1 METCSECGCPL
12 QSLDLPCPRCAARES
27 LPPQEMVHTHSKT
40 FECRPGPF
48 KYRPDEF
55 AAEVN
60 QWLAEQTGLR
70 NLTMT
75 LHFFHTQIS
84 SVTAN
89 CTATSDP
96 EIPVVRLERLSL
108 GGGFLGRK
116 RQTPGVAL
124 NDWAERHPKRRRL
137 NYWSVASGGTPVEL
151 WLLYVEQKDWL
162 TEFITEPEMDEPQT
176 KQKDPIGIKK
186 RNRALL
192 GLAVG
197 LGAVAAAVSVSVL
210 MLGHSHGNSQVV
222 DSPHSSTPHVAV
234 LRNVDSCALLSTAKI
249 EYVLGSTSLKPPARS
264 QTGDGSDECTYLTS
278 SGGPTVT
285 VQAGTALA
293 QFASRFETTSQNI
306 PGIGSQAAEYSNF
319 PGAAI
324 LARQGSKWVDV
335 YIEYVPPT
343 RALPDAETLAAAALN
358 QLTDQ

>member
-1 METCSECGCPL
+1 MI
-12 QSLDLPCPRCAARES
+12 
-27 LPPQEMVHTHSKT
+27 HTYSKT

-89 CTATSDP
+89 CTATGDP

-124 NDWAERHPKRRRL
+124 NDWAEQHPQRRRL

-151 WLLYVEQKDWL
+151 WLLYVEQTDGFAA
-162 TEFITEPEMDEPQT
+162 FITEPEVETPQN
-176 KQKDPIGIKK
+176 KQQDQIGAKK
-186 RNRALL
+186 RNRGRRL

-197 LGAVAAAVSVSVL
+197 LVVVAAAISVSVV
-210 MLGHSHGNSQVV
+210 MLGHSRRNSQAVSSPNHNAPHFAVV
-222 DSPHSSTPHVAV
+222 
-234 LRNVDSCALLSTAKI
+234 RNVDSCALLSTTKI
-249 EYVLGSTSLKPPARS
+249 ESVLGTTSFKPPARS

-285 VQAGTALA
+285 VQSGTALS
-293 QFASRFETTSQNI
+293 QFASRFKTTNQNI
-306 PGIGSQAAEYSNF
+306 SGIGSQAAEYSNF

-335 YIEYVPPT
+335 YVEYLPST
-343 RALPDAETLAAAALN
+343 LALPDAETLAAAALN
-358 QLTDQ
+358 QMTDK